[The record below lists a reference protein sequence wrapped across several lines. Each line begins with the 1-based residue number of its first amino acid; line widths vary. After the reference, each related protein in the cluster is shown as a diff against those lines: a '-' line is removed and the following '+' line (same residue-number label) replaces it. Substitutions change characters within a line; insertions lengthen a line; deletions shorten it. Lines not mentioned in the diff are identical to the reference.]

1 MRTLVLLYAAAGMLV
16 SFVSGYELMYRDL
29 VEARDEAREVHEEL
43 ATERGRVEVLKAWS
57 RDRDAMDDAL
67 HGCYVDLA
75 VWMNAFEDQKWQMS
89 VVIDSC
95 PGRVRP
101 PDLPRP

>member
-29 VEARDEAREVHEEL
+29 VAARSGAHEAREEL
-43 ATERGRVEVLKAWS
+43 AAERGRVEVLEAWVM
-57 RDRDAMDDAL
+57 DRNALDGAL
-67 HGCYVDLA
+67 HGCYRDLA
-75 VWMNAFEDQKWQMS
+75 EWMNAFEDIKWQMK

-95 PGRVRP
+95 PGRERP
-101 PDLPRP
+101 PNLPRP